1 MTAHLCHGRAR
12 WRCSVVFEHEAIVD
26 SPNGRPLGINVDL
39 KYWVGWARPG
49 WLVGC
54 TMRKCWGEGGAGE
67 MRLGN
72 AKCGR
77 PLLGAGRLFF
87 GPSENSGITVVIFE
101 DDSAPA
107 FYQLVNPGENLKSG
121 ITAPQKKS
129 GTTIVEKAGL

>member
-1 MTAHLCHGRAR
+1 
-12 WRCSVVFEHEAIVD
+12 
-26 SPNGRPLGINVDL
+26 LGP
-39 KYWVGWARPG
+39 A
-49 WLVGC
+49 WLVGGLHHEKVLG
-54 TMRKCWGEGGAGE
+54 RWQGRGG
-67 MRLGN
+67 RN

-77 PLLGAGRLFF
+77 PLLGAGRFFF

-129 GTTIVEKAGL
+129 GTTMVEKAGL